1 MQFLIFALGFIFGMG
16 LIFFKIDAPIKNECA
31 TYTVKTKA
39 VTAYVLK
46 PPYVAPE
53 VIHEKCPTPQITK
66 TADDVSE
73 PETTKADESKPRHR
87 RHHRRYRRYW

>member
-53 VIHEKCPTPQITK
+53 IIHEKCPVLKNPEIINQSETVVNETPEGQ
-66 TADDVSE
+66 
-73 PETTKADESKPRHR
+73 PRRR
-87 RHHRRYRRYW
+87 RHHRRHRRYW